1 MTENSGVIK
10 YLMRWF
16 NMCECILYSSLEIF
30 FCLNGTRKIT
40 GQLPKYPFTVTET
53 IEYSVCTIEY
63 SVCTIEYSVCTIEY
77 SVCTIEYSVCT
88 IEYSVCTIEYSVC
101 TIEYSVCTIV
111 HYRVQLTE

>member
-16 NMCECILYSSLEIF
+16 NMCERILYSSLEIF

-53 IEYSVCTIEY
+53 IEYSVCTI
-63 SVCTIEYSVCTIEY
+63 
-77 SVCTIEYSVCT
+77 
-88 IEYSVCTIEYSVC
+88 
-101 TIEYSVCTIV
+101 V
-111 HYRVQLTE
+111 HYRVQLKTKNDCLRGIFL